1 MKRGF
6 KNQFSSAECSKQM
19 FELCVTSVLVELLKT
34 PACSDVAT
42 TVCCLIVERKHGGSE
57 VECSVDDNRYGRHV
71 CVARMLSFC
80 AA

>member
-1 MKRGF
+1 
-6 KNQFSSAECSKQM
+6 
-19 FELCVTSVLVELLKT
+19 VLVELLKT